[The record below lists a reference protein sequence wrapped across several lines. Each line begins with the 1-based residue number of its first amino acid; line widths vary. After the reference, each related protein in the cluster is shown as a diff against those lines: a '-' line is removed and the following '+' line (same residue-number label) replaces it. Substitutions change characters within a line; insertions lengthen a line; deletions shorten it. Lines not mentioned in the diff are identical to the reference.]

1 MVDPAA
7 ESYPDYDTIV
17 YSTRVPP
24 VPPEAVAKG
33 VTIGHYVVL
42 TTRSN
47 EEDPSNDR

>member
-1 MVDPAA
+1 MALLGCTLG
-7 ESYPDYDTIV
+7 TIV
-17 YSTRVPP
+17 YSRRVPP

-47 EEDPSNDR
+47 EEDPRQ